1 MGTPREETMQEIAD
15 AFLTKN
21 RETII
26 GALQQM
32 MHIQTGRLQM
42 GLAIESEDGV
52 LSSKVSGLMNS
63 MFSNAIKIA
72 KLVDPRA
79 SDQIQLNVGVQVNN
93 GPQTSNEL
101 VSRAFIELCQSG
113 FTREEITP
121 ELVQQHIAGQLLAG
135 PTATIVDVDGDD
147 NND

>member
-1 MGTPREETMQEIAD
+1 MQEIAD

-32 MHIQTGRLQM
+32 MYIQTGRLQM

>member
-1 MGTPREETMQEIAD
+1 MQEIAD

-32 MHIQTGRLQM
+32 MYIQTGRLKM